1 MMPLELRRM
10 MLTYE
15 KDFYLVRSVRIDN
28 EEEAASSAAKEFYI
42 SRWRAYKWLKRFDE
56 SGLDGLKDLALY
68 HGSENTLFPVLYYL
82 VSFFLPYPQ

>member
-1 MMPLELRRM
+1 MMPIELRRM

-15 KDFYLVRSVRIDN
+15 KDFYLVICVRIDN
-28 EEEAASSAAKEFYI
+28 EEAASAAKEEFHR
-42 SRWRAYKWLKRFDE
+42 SRWRTYKWLKRFDE

-82 VSFFLPYPQ
+82 VLFFLPYPQ